1 MSESNPEKKRK
12 KAPTADGVARLTSL
26 RRQVIGALILF
37 LFAFFLWTRVET
49 SSPPELS
56 ATKIE
61 IPPRPILPATTP
73 VEVDLPPIESSNFE
87 PEFEL
92 ASELESE
99 SKPESES
106 ESESEAEDASGD
118 PVSAQAAAALPA
130 SVSARAV
137 ESESSEA
144 ESSEESLAAGAGKPF
159 VAQVI
164 AVADRARARAT
175 LSQLAADFEG
185 GHLQRIEDGGGVLY
199 RVGFGYDTIE
209 AAERAKTLLRK
220 LGYEKAFVR
229 ENPPR

>member
-12 KAPTADGVARLTSL
+12 KAPTADGAARLTSL

-92 ASELESE
+92 ESEL
-99 SKPESES
+99 

-137 ESESSEA
+137 ESESREA
-144 ESSEESLAAGAGKPF
+144 ESSEESLAAGAQKPF

>member
-92 ASELESE
+92 
-99 SKPESES
+99 ESES
-106 ESESEAEDASGD
+106 EFEAEDASGD

-144 ESSEESLAAGAGKPF
+144 ESSEESLAAGAQKPF

-185 GHLQRIEDGGGVLY
+185 GHLQRIEDGGGGVLY

>member
-61 IPPRPILPATTP
+61 IPPRPILPATIP

-92 ASELESE
+92 ESESE
-99 SKPESES
+99 SKT

-144 ESSEESLAAGAGKPF
+144 ESDEESLAAGASKPF

-185 GHLQRIEDGGGVLY
+185 GHLQRIEDGGGGVLY

>member
-92 ASELESE
+92 ESE
-99 SKPESES
+99 SKS

-144 ESSEESLAAGAGKPF
+144 ESSEESLAAGAQKPF

-185 GHLQRIEDGGGVLY
+185 GHLQRIEDGGGGVLY

>member
-61 IPPRPILPATTP
+61 IPPRPILPATIP

-92 ASELESE
+92 ESELESE
-99 SKPESES
+99 SKS

-118 PVSAQAAAALPA
+118 SVSAQAAAALPA

-137 ESESSEA
+137 ESESD
-144 ESSEESLAAGAGKPF
+144 EESLAAGAGKPF

-185 GHLQRIEDGGGVLY
+185 GHLQRIEDGGGGVLY

>member
-49 SSPPELS
+49 SSPLELS

-92 ASELESE
+92 ESEL
-99 SKPESES
+99 ESES

-118 PVSAQAAAALPA
+118 PVPAQAAAALPA

-137 ESESSEA
+137 ESESSE
-144 ESSEESLAAGAGKPF
+144 ESLAAGASKPF

-185 GHLQRIEDGGGVLY
+185 GHLQRIEDGGGGVLY

>member
-61 IPPRPILPATTP
+61 IPPRPILPATIP

-92 ASELESE
+92 ESELESK
-99 SKPESES
+99 SKS

-118 PVSAQAAAALPA
+118 PVSAQAAATLPA

-185 GHLQRIEDGGGVLY
+185 GHLQRIEDGGGGVLY

>member
-12 KAPTADGVARLTSL
+12 KTPTADGVARLTSL

-61 IPPRPILPATTP
+61 IPPRPILPATIP

-92 ASELESE
+92 ESELESE
-99 SKPESES
+99 SK
-106 ESESEAEDASGD
+106 SESEAEDASGD
-118 PVSAQAAAALPA
+118 SVSAQAAAALPA

-137 ESESSEA
+137 ESESSES
-144 ESSEESLAAGAGKPF
+144 ESSEESLAAGARKPF

>member
-92 ASELESE
+92 
-99 SKPESES
+99 ESES
-106 ESESEAEDASGD
+106 ESETEDASGD

-130 SVSARAV
+130 SVSARAA
-137 ESESSEA
+137 EA
-144 ESSEESLAAGAGKPF
+144 ESSESESDEESLAAGARKPF

-185 GHLQRIEDGGGVLY
+185 GHLQRIEDGGGGVLY

>member
-1 MSESNPEKKRK
+1 M
-12 KAPTADGVARLTSL
+12 
-26 RRQVIGALILF
+26 
-37 LFAFFLWTRVET
+37 WTRVET

-61 IPPRPILPATTP
+61 IPPRPILPATIP
-73 VEVDLPPIESSNFE
+73 VEVDLPPIESSDFE

-92 ASELESE
+92 ESE
-99 SKPESES
+99 F
-106 ESESEAEDASGD
+106 EAGDASGD

-144 ESSEESLAAGAGKPF
+144 ESSEESLAAGARKPF

-185 GHLQRIEDGGGVLY
+185 GHLQRIEDGGGGVLY

>member
-12 KAPTADGVARLTSL
+12 KTPTADGVARLTSL

-73 VEVDLPPIESSNFE
+73 VEVDLPPIESSNFD
-87 PEFEL
+87 PEF
-92 ASELESE
+92 ELESE
-99 SKPESES
+99 SESK
-106 ESESEAEDASGD
+106 SESEAEDASGD

-130 SVSARAV
+130 PASARAV

-144 ESSEESLAAGAGKPF
+144 ESSEESLAAGARKPF

-185 GHLQRIEDGGGVLY
+185 GHLQRIEDGGGSVLY

>member
-12 KAPTADGVARLTSL
+12 KTPTADGVARLTSL

-92 ASELESE
+92 ESE
-99 SKPESES
+99 SKPESEF
-106 ESESEAEDASGD
+106 EAEDASGD
-118 PVSAQAAAALPA
+118 PVSAQAAAALPT

-137 ESESSEA
+137 EAESSEA
-144 ESSEESLAAGAGKPF
+144 ESSEESLAAGASKPF

-185 GHLQRIEDGGGVLY
+185 GHLQRIEDGGGGVLY

>member
-12 KAPTADGVARLTSL
+12 KTPTADGVARLTSL

-92 ASELESE
+92 ESESE
-99 SKPESES
+99 SK
-106 ESESEAEDASGD
+106 SESEAEDASGD
-118 PVSAQAAAALPA
+118 SVSAQAAAALPT

-137 ESESSEA
+137 ESESSE
-144 ESSEESLAAGAGKPF
+144 ESLAAGASKPF

-185 GHLQRIEDGGGVLY
+185 GHLQRIEDGGGGVLY

>member
-37 LFAFFLWTRVET
+37 LSAFFLWTRVET

-61 IPPRPILPATTP
+61 IPPRPILPATIP

-92 ASELESE
+92 
-99 SKPESES
+99 ESES
-106 ESESEAEDASGD
+106 ESKSESEPEAEDASGD
-118 PVSAQAAAALPA
+118 SVSAQAAAALPT

-144 ESSEESLAAGAGKPF
+144 ESDEESLAAGAHKPF

-185 GHLQRIEDGGGVLY
+185 GHLQRIEDGGGGVLY

>member
-61 IPPRPILPATTP
+61 IPPRPILPATIP

-92 ASELESE
+92 ESELESE
-99 SKPESES
+99 S
-106 ESESEAEDASGD
+106 EAGDASGD

-144 ESSEESLAAGAGKPF
+144 ESSEESLAAGARKPF

-175 LSQLAADFEG
+175 LSQLVADFEG
-185 GHLQRIEDGGGVLY
+185 GHLQRIEDDGGGVLY

>member
-61 IPPRPILPATTP
+61 IPPRPILPATIP

-92 ASELESE
+92 
-99 SKPESES
+99 ESES

-118 PVSAQAAAALPA
+118 SISAQAAAALPA

-137 ESESSEA
+137 EAESSEA
-144 ESSEESLAAGAGKPF
+144 ESSEESLAAGAQKPF

-185 GHLQRIEDGGGVLY
+185 GHLQRIEDGGGGVLY

>member
-61 IPPRPILPATTP
+61 IPPRPILPATIP

-92 ASELESE
+92 
-99 SKPESES
+99 ESES

-118 PVSAQAAAALPA
+118 SVSAQAAAALPA

-144 ESSEESLAAGAGKPF
+144 ESSEESLAAGARKPF

-185 GHLQRIEDGGGVLY
+185 GHLQRIEDGGGGVLY

>member
-61 IPPRPILPATTP
+61 IPPRPILPATIP
-73 VEVDLPPIESSNFE
+73 VEVDLPPIESSEFE

-92 ASELESE
+92 
-99 SKPESES
+99 ESES
-106 ESESEAEDASGD
+106 ESKSEFEAEDASGD
-118 PVSAQAAAALPA
+118 SVSAQAAAALPA

-137 ESESSEA
+137 ESESD
-144 ESSEESLAAGAGKPF
+144 EESLAAGAGKPF

-185 GHLQRIEDGGGVLY
+185 GHLQRIEDGGGGVLY

>member
-12 KAPTADGVARLTSL
+12 KTPTADGVARLTSL

-92 ASELESE
+92 ESE
-99 SKPESES
+99 SKP

-137 ESESSEA
+137 ESES
-144 ESSEESLAAGAGKPF
+144 ESDEESLAAGARKPF

>member
-99 SKPESES
+99 SESES
-106 ESESEAEDASGD
+106 EVEDASGD

-130 SVSARAV
+130 SVSARTV

-144 ESSEESLAAGAGKPF
+144 ESSEESLAAGAQKPF

-185 GHLQRIEDGGGVLY
+185 GHLQRIEDGGGGVLY

>member
-92 ASELESE
+92 ESELESE
-99 SKPESES
+99 SKS

-118 PVSAQAAAALPA
+118 SVSAQAAAALPA

-144 ESSEESLAAGAGKPF
+144 ESSEESLAAGARKPF

-185 GHLQRIEDGGGVLY
+185 GHLQRIEDGGGGVLY

>member
-61 IPPRPILPATTP
+61 IPPRPILPATIP

-92 ASELESE
+92 ESELESE
-99 SKPESES
+99 SKS

-144 ESSEESLAAGAGKPF
+144 ESSEESLAAGASKPF

-185 GHLQRIEDGGGVLY
+185 GHLQRIEDGGGGVLY

>member
-61 IPPRPILPATTP
+61 IPPRPILPATNP

-99 SKPESES
+99 SKS

-144 ESSEESLAAGAGKPF
+144 ESSEESLAAGASKPF

>member
-61 IPPRPILPATTP
+61 IPPRPILPATIP

-92 ASELESE
+92 ESELESE
-99 SKPESES
+99 SKP

-137 ESESSEA
+137 ESESSE
-144 ESSEESLAAGAGKPF
+144 ESLAAGARKPF

-185 GHLQRIEDGGGVLY
+185 GHLQRIEDDGGGVLY

>member
-73 VEVDLPPIESSNFE
+73 AEVDLPPIESSNFE

-92 ASELESE
+92 ESE
-99 SKPESES
+99 SK
-106 ESESEAEDASGD
+106 SESEAEDASGD

-137 ESESSEA
+137 EAESSEA
-144 ESSEESLAAGAGKPF
+144 ESSEESLAAGAQKPF

-185 GHLQRIEDGGGVLY
+185 GHLQRIEDGGGGVLY

>member
-92 ASELESE
+92 
-99 SKPESES
+99 

-144 ESSEESLAAGAGKPF
+144 ESREESLAAGARKPF

-185 GHLQRIEDGGGVLY
+185 GHLQRIEDGGGGVLY

>member
-56 ATKIE
+56 AAKIE
-61 IPPRPILPATTP
+61 IPPRPILPATIP

-92 ASELESE
+92 ESE
-99 SKPESES
+99 SKSKSES
-106 ESESEAEDASGD
+106 EFEAEDASGD

-144 ESSEESLAAGAGKPF
+144 ESSEESLAAGASKPF

-185 GHLQRIEDGGGVLY
+185 GHLQRIEDGGGGVLY

>member
-1 MSESNPEKKRK
+1 M
-12 KAPTADGVARLTSL
+12 
-26 RRQVIGALILF
+26 
-37 LFAFFLWTRVET
+37 
-49 SSPPELS
+49 
-56 ATKIE
+56 
-61 IPPRPILPATTP
+61 
-73 VEVDLPPIESSNFE
+73 
-87 PEFEL
+87 
-92 ASELESE
+92 
-99 SKPESES
+99 
-106 ESESEAEDASGD
+106 
-118 PVSAQAAAALPA
+118 PA

-144 ESSEESLAAGAGKPF
+144 ESSEESLAAGARKPF

-185 GHLQRIEDGGGVLY
+185 GHLQRIEDGGGGVLY

>member
-12 KAPTADGVARLTSL
+12 KTPTADGVARLTSL

-92 ASELESE
+92 
-99 SKPESES
+99 

-144 ESSEESLAAGAGKPF
+144 ESSEESLAAGARKPF

-185 GHLQRIEDGGGVLY
+185 GHLQRIEDGGGGVLY

>member
-61 IPPRPILPATTP
+61 IPPRPILPATIP

-92 ASELESE
+92 ESE
-99 SKPESES
+99 SESNP

-118 PVSAQAAAALPA
+118 SVSAQAAAALPA

-144 ESSEESLAAGAGKPF
+144 ESSEESLAAGAQKPF

-185 GHLQRIEDGGGVLY
+185 GHLQRIEDDGGGVLY

>member
-61 IPPRPILPATTP
+61 IPPRPILPATIP

-92 ASELESE
+92 ESE
-99 SKPESES
+99 SKPESEF
-106 ESESEAEDASGD
+106 EAEDASGD

-137 ESESSEA
+137 ESESSE
-144 ESSEESLAAGAGKPF
+144 ESLAAGARKPF

-185 GHLQRIEDGGGVLY
+185 GHLQRIEDGGGGVLY